1 MVLWHC
7 CSGDNKHRDEVPCI
21 GIGLHRGSQ
30 DKTGSHTTINSGVLQ
45 QYLQLRVTHTQ
56 TYLCSLHC
64 MLLLEATSSTACIA
78 KTKRPANTSPFLQHL
93 IPVSFSLVSGFLTI

>member
-7 CSGDNKHRDEVPCI
+7 CPGDNKHRDEVPCT
-21 GIGLHRGSQ
+21 GIGLNRGSQ
-30 DKTGSHTTINSGVLQ
+30 DKTGSHTTINNDVLQ

-64 MLLLEATSSTACIA
+64 VLASSCSRLFPQLPALPKPNVLQTSAPFCST
-78 KTKRPANTSPFLQHL
+78 
-93 IPVSFSLVSGFLTI
+93 